1 MIIHTIYTINATL
14 VKNCLVYISKLSN
27 LTDNNHFWPCSKLL
41 EETTLCIHYI
51 YYLHT
56 IDLPG
61 LGVSAVTSKVK
72 LPVSREN
79 PSVMLMPAG
88 GLGCQFPKQVK
99 QSIGKQAH
107 TT

>member
-1 MIIHTIYTINATL
+1 MNTL
-14 VKNCLVYISKLSN
+14 HN
-27 LTDNNHFWPCSKLL
+27 LN
-41 EETTLCIHYI
+41 
-51 YYLHT
+51 T

-61 LGVSAVTSKVK
+61 LGVSAVTSNVK

-88 GLGCQFPKQVK
+88 GLGCQFPEQVK
-99 QSIGKQAH
+99 KSIEEQTH

>member
-1 MIIHTIYTINATL
+1 MA
-14 VKNCLVYISKLSN
+14 
-27 LTDNNHFWPCSKLL
+27 NNHFCPCSKLL
-41 EETTLCIHYI
+41 EETTLHVNT
-51 YYLHT
+51 LRNPHM

-61 LGVSAVTSKVK
+61 LGVSAVISNFK

-88 GLGCQFPKQVK
+88 GLGCQFPEQVK
-99 QSIGKQAH
+99 KSIGEQTH

>member
-1 MIIHTIYTINATL
+1 MYTL
-14 VKNCLVYISKLSN
+14 
-27 LTDNNHFWPCSKLL
+27 P
-41 EETTLCIHYI
+41 
-51 YYLHT
+51 YLHT

-61 LGVSAVTSKVK
+61 LGVSAVTSNFK

-88 GLGCQFPKQVK
+88 GLGCQFPEQVK
-99 QSIGKQAH
+99 QSLGEQAR